1 MAINNNRIYKI
12 VKNVCD
18 NPRMTI
24 SLKANDN
31 EDTKKEV
38 MEYYLKIK
46 NLLKKGYDPTTVSFI
61 ISHDINE
68 ETMSKDEEAMVYSPE
83 DVNRIIKENYISK
96 TGSKEKIKVS
106 ISDIVGSYD
115 QRSGS
120 KNILDIMSRYYKYD
134 GDKYSSRDN
143 DFLNFES
150 FEEAIKK
157 LKDKP
162 IDVKEYDKDNYV
174 VSDDGIHKY
183 MILKMLYLNDYEKG
197 KVTAKKLKSDYLVP
211 VTVEK
216 VDLELTYSQFIIR
229 DIFGSHSSIT
239 RKSEN
244 KFIVDLEY
252 GLEGNYCKEV
262 NRKNIKTLISEAF
275 EYLPSDELKNI
286 KNAYQKYDSFKE
298 FIDENYSEYKDKIAK
313 TGKVRGH

>member
-1 MAINNNRIYKI
+1 MAVNNSRIYKL
-12 VKNVCD
+12 VKNVND

-24 SLKANDN
+24 SLKANDS
-31 EDTKKEV
+31 EETKEEV

-46 NLLKKGYDPTTVSFI
+46 KLLKKGYDPTTVSFI
-61 ISHDINE
+61 ISHDIDE

-83 DVNRIIKENYISK
+83 DVNRIIKENYISQ
-96 TGSKEKIKVS
+96 TGGKENKRVS
-106 ISDIVGSYD
+106 ISDIIGSYD

-120 KNILDIMSRYYKYD
+120 INILDIMSNYYRYD
-134 GDKYSSRDN
+134 GDKFSSRDN
-143 DFLNFES
+143 DYLNFES

-162 IDVKEYDKDNYV
+162 IDVKEFDKGNYV
-174 VSDDGIHKY
+174 VSDDGIHKF

-197 KVTAKKLKSDYLVP
+197 KVKAKMLKSDYLVP
-211 VTVEK
+211 VTAEK
-216 VDLELTYSQFIIR
+216 PDLELTYSQFIIR
-229 DIFGSHSSIT
+229 DVFGSQSSIT

-262 NRKNIKTLISEAF
+262 NRRNIKTLISEAF

-298 FIDENYSEYKDKIAK
+298 FIDENYYEYKDKIAK